1 MRTIA
6 IVDANHSRKKG
17 MILPFEQH
25 SITFDD
31 ITYSVDMPQVTRPR
45 RGNNHFFCA
54 MYMIISVS
62 HSQIVFALR
71 IG

>member
-1 MRTIA
+1 
-6 IVDANHSRKKG
+6 

-54 MYMIISVS
+54 MYMILSVA